1 MARISPFKDPA
12 PNGIDGTTKLTRAT
26 REAIGERLLQI
37 DDAICEEGE
46 HGDEAEKECRA
57 SWADTIAELKALEA
71 EPTHGRLSE
80 LALAFEELMLWEE
93 EDDAVR
99 RDLRKAE
106 RIEAKR
112 DWDQFIAEGG
122 DPNSIMVTRC
132 SWGR

>member
-26 REAIGERLLQI
+26 RESIHERLLQI
-37 DDAICEEGE
+37 DDAIDEEGE
-46 HGDEAEKECRA
+46 HGEEAEKEARE
-57 SWADTIAELKALEA
+57 SWADTIAELKALDA

-80 LALAFEELMLWEE
+80 LTLAFDELTLWEE
-93 EDDAVR
+93 DDAAVR

-106 RIEAKR
+106 RIQAKR
-112 DWDQFIAEGG
+112 DWDQFIANGG
-122 DPNSIMVTRC
+122 DPNSIMEMRC

>member
-12 PNGIDGTTKLTRAT
+12 PNGIDGTTKLSRAT
-26 REAIGERLLQI
+26 RESIRERLLQI
-37 DDAICEEGE
+37 DDAIGEDGE
-46 HGDEAEKECRA
+46 HGEEAEAESRA
-57 SWADTIAELKALEA
+57 SWADTIAELKTLEA

-80 LALAFEELMLWEE
+80 LALAYEELTLWEE
-93 EDDAVR
+93 EDAAVR
-99 RDLRKAE
+99 RDLRRAD

-112 DWDQFIAEGG
+112 DWDEFIANGG